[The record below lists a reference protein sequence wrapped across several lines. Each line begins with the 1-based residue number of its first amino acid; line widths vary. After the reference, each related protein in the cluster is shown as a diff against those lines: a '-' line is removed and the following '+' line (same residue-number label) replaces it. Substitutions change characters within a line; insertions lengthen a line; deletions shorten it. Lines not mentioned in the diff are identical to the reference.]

1 MKLLQLP
8 RTELRERLR
17 GAGVWLR
24 TGPFSLRIRS
34 RIPSVAQGL
43 ADLYGQFEVR
53 DSRETFAD
61 FHVDVNPPGRVRRWL
76 RPQVTF
82 SFDGQLPF
90 KPLPYDQAYPMLEWG
105 LNWCVSMHA
114 HQYLVV
120 HAAVV
125 EKNGGAAILPA
136 PPGAGKSTLTAA
148 LVLSGWRL
156 LSDELALID
165 RQTGSVQP
173 LPRPISL
180 KNESISLIRGFS
192 SEAFI
197 NRPSRDTV
205 KGTVAH
211 LRPPTESVR
220 RQHEPARPA
229 WVVFPQWSPDAPAS
243 LTPRSAAQTFMFLA
257 QNAFNYSHLGAE
269 GFQLGTR
276 LVDTVGC
283 YDFSYGRLEDAV
295 RTFDHL
301 AETFTPAPA
310 TPCDLLTTS

>member
-8 RTELRERLR
+8 RNELRERLR
-17 GAGVWLR
+17 DGGIWLR

-114 HQYLVV
+114 HQYLIV

-125 EKNGGAAILPA
+125 EKNGAAAILPA
-136 PPGAGKSTLTAA
+136 PPGSGKSTLTAA

-165 RQTGSVQP
+165 RRTGLVQP
-173 LPRPISL
+173 LPRPVSL
-180 KNESISLIRGFS
+180 KNESIPLIRGFS
-192 SEAFI
+192 PEAFI

-220 RQHEPARPA
+220 RQHEQAPPA
-229 WVVFPQWSPDAPAS
+229 WVVFPKWSAGATAS

-257 QNAFNYSHLGAE
+257 QNAFNYSHLGADA
-269 GFQLGTR
+269 FQLGTR
-276 LVDTVGC
+276 LVDKVAC
-283 YDFSYGRLEDAV
+283 YDFTYDRLEDAV
-295 RTFDHL
+295 RTFNRL
-301 AETFTPAPA
+301 ADALTQVPTR
-310 TPCDLLTTS
+310 PCALQTTS

>member
-1 MKLLQLP
+1 MKLLQLSS
-8 RTELRERLR
+8 TELRERLR
-17 GAGVWLR
+17 DSGVWLR

-34 RIPSVAQGL
+34 RIPSITEGL

-53 DSRETFAD
+53 HPRETFAD
-61 FHVDVNPPGRVRRWL
+61 FHVDVNAPGPLRRWL
-76 RPQVTF
+76 RPQVDF

-114 HQYLVV
+114 HQYLII

-136 PPGAGKSTLTAA
+136 PPGSGKSTLTAG

-165 RQTGSVQP
+165 RKSGLIHP
-173 LPRPISL
+173 LPRPVSL
-180 KNESISLIRGFS
+180 KNQSIPLIQAFS
-192 SEAFI
+192 PEAFI
-197 NRPSRDTV
+197 NLPSHDTA

-211 LRPPTESVR
+211 MRPPTESVR

-229 WVVFPQWSPDAPAS
+229 WVIFPKWSAGSATV

-269 GFQLGTR
+269 GFRAGTR
-276 LVDTVGC
+276 LIDQVAC
-283 YDFSYGRLEDAV
+283 YDFAYSRLEEAV
-295 RTFDHL
+295 EAFDRL
-301 AETFTPAPA
+301 AAEVPQAEA
-310 TPCDLLTTS
+310 